1 MTAKKLFL
9 GVLAAHFVFC
19 LTIKSGAQTIPGG
32 AAIDAQVKKIMSKTH
47 ASGMAVAV
55 IDHGKVGY
63 VQAYGIR
70 NAKGEP
76 LTTDT
81 VMYGASLT
89 KMVFAY
95 HVMQLVDQGKIK
107 LDTPFKDDFDKPLIE
122 YGAHSDQKFLGKYG
136 PYT

>member
-1 MTAKKLFL
+1 MNHSLSKLAL
-9 GVLAAHFVFC
+9 LAALALSISAHS
-19 LTIKSGAQTIPGG
+19 LAQKATHTFPTGS
-32 AAIDAQVKKIMSKTH
+32 AIDAEVKQVMARTH
-47 ASGMAVAV
+47 ASGLAIAL

-89 KMVFAY
+89 KMVFSY
-95 HVMQLVDQGKIK
+95 HVLQLVDQGKVK

-122 YGAHSDQKFLGKYG
+122 YGAHSDQKFLGK
-136 PYT
+136 